1 MYSLS
6 QQGLSSGAASTS
18 SATDEATSPRLKKK
32 RMTSSNL
39 ENTADAIKDAEQEVY
54 QGQTSV
60 AELSMQLL
68 NEQRLRMR
76 LEERLKS
83 LEQHAANVTA
93 PQANTS
99 APVTAQTQPVLPT
112 QPLKME
118 VVSSAVKVPSASEVR
133 PPPAAI
139 LLTDKNGIRVEV
151 ETVAGLP
158 STPVSLQIAPK
169 EPTAVVVQAPQQPTQ
184 QPQPSAKA
192 AEELKT
198 KTPSTTGNSASATRS
213 FIVTSTAAAN
223 AGRHNLD
230 SIVEAI
236 RHLEGDHCFSE
247 DHKVTIFQ
255 NSI

>member
-1 MYSLS
+1 
-6 QQGLSSGAASTS
+6 
-18 SATDEATSPRLKKK
+18 
-32 RMTSSNL
+32 MTSSSL
-39 ENTADAIKDAEQEVY
+39 ENTADLIKDEQGELY

-83 LEQHAANVTA
+83 LEQHAANSGSSTA
-93 PQANTS
+93 AS
-99 APVTAQTQPVLPT
+99 APVVPVQQVTATQPVLPT

-118 VVSSAVKVPSASEVR
+118 VVNSSVKVPSTAEVR

-151 ETVAGLP
+151 ETVSGLAT
-158 STPVSLQIAPK
+158 TPVSLQIAPK
-169 EPTAVVVQAPQQPTQ
+169 EPTAVVVQPPTQ
-184 QPQPSAKA
+184 QPTAKA
-192 AEELKT
+192 AVEELKT
-198 KTPSTTGNSASATRS
+198 KTPTTTTQAAVATTSRS
-213 FIVTSTAAAN
+213 FIVTSTAAASAASAAN

-247 DHKVTIFQ
+247 DHKVILKH
-255 NSI
+255 